1 MSEVCDKVELSESP
15 IEMRGK
21 KMKFV
26 IRRAVAGL
34 LLMPVVA
41 GVYVA
46 GYAVL
51 VGLGA
56 GATTDF
62 SGVVSNG
69 VLIGWVFVFAFAF
82 WTQLMKFAERV
93 GQ

>member
-1 MSEVCDKVELSESP
+1 MS
-15 IEMRGK
+15 GK
-21 KMKFV
+21 YPDRQGQEMKFV

-41 GVYVA
+41 GLYVA

-56 GATTDF
+56 GATTDL
-62 SGVVSNG
+62 SGVVANG
-69 VLIGWVFVFAFAF
+69 VLVGWVFAFAFAF
-82 WTQLMKFAERV
+82 WTQLMKFAERI
-93 GQ
+93 GG